1 MAWTFCNY
9 IVNMSCFLDSNHN
22 SYMDNTV
29 CMCTSPTVI
38 PLQVA
43 GSVVLGLSVNN
54 VSNYVYKL
62 L

>member
-1 MAWTFCNY
+1 
-9 IVNMSCFLDSNHN
+9 
-22 SYMDNTV
+22 MDNTV

-62 L
+62 I